1 MATITLARPSV
12 QSLLLQMMV
21 SGNPLSTGTGF
32 VCESKAGPVLVTNR
46 HNVTGRDNNT
56 GQCLSPT
63 GGLPDSITIIHN
75 KRGAFGS
82 WIPKVESL
90 AGQPWIEHPTLG
102 AKADF
107 VALPFI
113 DLSDVE
119 LYPYELPLQLDFRV
133 GPAHNISV
141 VGFPFGL
148 QGGGS
153 LAIWAT
159 GFIASEPDIDFD
171 GMPVFLVDCRTRP
184 GQSGSAV
191 IFHNDGGILPMRDGS
206 IRAVHGATTV
216 LLGVY
221 SGRINKESDLGI
233 VWKTSAIHQLIDTIK

>member
-1 MATITLARPSV
+1 MNITLAKPSV
-12 QSLLLQMMV
+12 QSLLLQMAV
-21 SGNPLSTGTGF
+21 NGNPLSMGTGF
-32 VCESKAGPVLVTNR
+32 VCESKVGPVLLTNR

-56 GQCLSPT
+56 GQPLSPT
-63 GGLPDSITIIHN
+63 GGLPDTVTIIHN
-75 KRGAFGS
+75 KKGALGQWVS
-82 WIPKVESL
+82 KAESL
-90 AGQPWIEHPTLG
+90 VGQPWIEHPILG

-107 VALPFI
+107 VALPLTN
-113 DLSDVE
+113 LSDVE
-119 LYPYELPLQLDFRV
+119 LYPYDLPLQVDVRV

-171 GMPVFLVDCRTRP
+171 GMPIFLVDCRTRP

-191 IFHNDGGILPMRDGS
+191 IFHSDGGMIAMKDGS
-206 IRAVHGATTV
+206 INAVQGSTTI
-216 LLGVY
+216 LLGIY

-233 VWKTSAIHQLIDTIK
+233 VWKTSAIHQLVDAI